1 MYRRN
6 ISHVLGTLG
15 ILLVLFVLYHSW
27 VKPTYIGSVPA
38 SRPPAAE
45 PSTPSAPQPETTPAQ
60 EPIVK
65 DTPTEQR
72 RQQRLVPT
80 GEPPDNRFADNLRR
94 IHEDIERH
102 EVARA
107 LAGLTTVPDEAMKDP
122 KVRSYAASLWN
133 NLGVLQERTGGTA
146 ASLAAYHK
154 ASTLDPQNTVSLLNL
169 THAYWEQRDRRMTQQ
184 FLQDVIVR
192 APNDPFPHIAMA
204 DLLQQTDQLA
214 EAGKHLAQAS
224 ARAKQ
229 DPNVQ
234 SYLEG
239 VKAKVLRTAA
249 TEQKFSSQAT
259 QHFVVKYDGE
269 EDQTTWMVVV
279 DILEDAYRDI
289 GQKLGYQPTKPIYV
303 ILHTRDTFQGATGSP
318 AWADGLYD
326 GSLGR
331 IQIPTQGALTD
342 KDWLTRV
349 LRHEFVHAL
358 LHERMG
364 AQPGVLPTWLNE
376 GLAMQLAGDPWPDID
391 EVLKR
396 SNSGEVELIPLSRL
410 EGGWS
415 ALPAEVATIAYLEGN
430 SATHYLIDRFGMNT
444 VRELLASLKAKRN
457 VSSAIQEQLFMP
469 YEQFQ
474 QQWIDTLNEK
484 LSASKG

>member
-27 VKPTYIGSVPA
+27 VKPTYIGSAPA
-38 SRPPAAE
+38 SHPPTVEPSVQPAPPAD
-45 PSTPSAPQPETTPAQ
+45 TTPAQ

-72 RQQRLVPT
+72 RQQRLVPA
-80 GEPPDNRFADNLRR
+80 GEPPSNRFAEALRR
-94 IHEDIERH
+94 IHEDIERQ

-107 LAGLTTVPDEAMKDP
+107 LAGLTNLPEEALQDP
-122 KVRSYAASLWN
+122 KVRTYAASLWN
-133 NLGVLQERTGGTA
+133 NLGVIQERTGGTA
-146 ASLAAYHK
+146 AALKAYQT
-154 ASTLDPQNTVSLLNL
+154 ASTMDPQNTVSLLNL

-184 FLQDVIVR
+184 FLQDVIAR

-204 DLLQQTDQLA
+204 DLLQETDQLT

-234 SYLEG
+234 SYLEA

-259 QHFVVKYDGE
+259 EHFVVKYDGE
-269 EDQTTWMVVV
+269 EDHTTWMVVL
-279 DILEDAYRDI
+279 DILEDAYREI
-289 GQKLGYQPTKPIYV
+289 GQKLGYLPTKPIYV
-303 ILHTRDTFQGATGSP
+303 ILHTRDTFQSATGSP

-364 AQPGVLPTWLNE
+364 ARPGVLPTWLNE

-391 EVLKR
+391 EVLKQ
-396 SNSGEVELIPLSRL
+396 NATGEVQLIPLNRL
-410 EGGWS
+410 EGGWGM
-415 ALPAEVATIAYLEGN
+415 LPAQVATVAYLEGN

-444 VRELLASLKAKRN
+444 VRELLATTKAKRDF
-457 VSSAIQEQLFMP
+457 SGALQEQLFMP

-474 QQWIDTLNEK
+474 QQWINTLNDK
-484 LSASKG
+484 LSASN